1 MAASTKRSRV
11 KCVTGNRT
19 LNEVKAGSTIL
30 PPFGGAYIIVGGW
43 MRALGGTVAT
53 AASVN
58 VSDTS
63 NTNEVMVGTAA
74 NMTAGLILRENS
86 TGMTCTKLNTALTK
100 GDGLRIKGIG
110 ATVTGATS
118 VDYCVFYLVEGG

>member
-1 MAASTKRSRV
+1 MATYPKLRCAA
-11 KCVTGNRT
+11 GNVLAAGLTTAGTIIVRPVADRT
-19 LNEVKAGSTIL
+19 ITV
-30 PPFGGAYIIVGGW
+30 VGGW

-110 ATVTGATS
+110 ATVTAATS

>member
-1 MAASTKRSRV
+1 MAAYPKLRCAADNVLAAGLTTAGTIIVAPSADRTIRV
-11 KCVTGNRT
+11 
-19 LNEVKAGSTIL
+19 
-30 PPFGGAYIIVGGW
+30 VGGW

-53 AASVN
+53 ATSVN

-74 NMTAGLILRENS
+74 NMTAGLILREGT
-86 TGMTCTKLNTALTK
+86 TGMTCTKLNLALTK
-100 GDGLRIKGIG
+100 GDGLRIKGIA

-118 VDYCVFYLVEGG
+118 VDYCVYYTVEGG